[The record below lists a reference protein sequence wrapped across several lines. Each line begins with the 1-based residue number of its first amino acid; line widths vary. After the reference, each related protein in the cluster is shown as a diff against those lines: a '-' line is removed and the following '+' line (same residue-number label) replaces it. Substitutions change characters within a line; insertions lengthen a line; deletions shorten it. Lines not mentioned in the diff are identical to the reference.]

1 MGLIFNSKKDRAYEL
16 DLLRGIAIVMMMC
29 MHFSYDV
36 RYEFGLDMF
45 SYLES
50 DWYWIFVHPLNLVL
64 FVGVSGIC
72 CSFSRNNVVR
82 GAKLLAVAL
91 AFTGITVGITHL
103 TYKLAESYT
112 FIPKVYCVILFN
124 VLHMLSVSTLF
135 YALLVFI
142 LNKLKLNDKAQA
154 LIIGLIGS
162 YITTLLL
169 RIHYLDGTSS
179 NWLLIPLG
187 IEVDGAPAVVDYM
200 HLIPWMGVFLIGAAI
215 GKVCYTDKRSLFP
228 KPSDTLC
235 KIKAPIEFLGRHS
248 LIVYLIHQPI
258 GFMILYLFFHVIGM
272 I

>member
-1 MGLIFNSKKDRAYEL
+1 
-16 DLLRGIAIVMMMC
+16 

-36 RYEFGLDMF
+36 RYEFGCDAF

-50 DWYWIFVHPLNLVL
+50 NWYWVFVHPLNLVL

-72 CSFSRNNVVR
+72 CSFSRNNLKR

-91 AFTGITVGITHL
+91 AFTVVTVGITYL
-103 TYKLAESYT
+103 TYKLSATYS
-112 FIPKVYCVILFN
+112 FIPPVYCVILFN

-135 YALLVFI
+135 YALMEFI
-142 LNKLKLNDKAQA
+142 MNKLKLSDKAQA
-154 LIIGLIGS
+154 VIIGLLGS

-169 RIHYLDGTSS
+169 RLHYLDGTSS

-187 IEVDGAPAVVDYM
+187 IEVEGAPAVVDFM

-215 GKVCYTDKRSLFP
+215 GKICYKEKKSLFP
-228 KPSDTLC
+228 KPSDTIC
-235 KIKAPIEFLGRHS
+235 KIKAPLEFLGRHS
-248 LIVYLIHQPI
+248 LIVYLVHQPI
-258 GFMILYLFFHVIGM
+258 GFVIIYLFLMLIGK